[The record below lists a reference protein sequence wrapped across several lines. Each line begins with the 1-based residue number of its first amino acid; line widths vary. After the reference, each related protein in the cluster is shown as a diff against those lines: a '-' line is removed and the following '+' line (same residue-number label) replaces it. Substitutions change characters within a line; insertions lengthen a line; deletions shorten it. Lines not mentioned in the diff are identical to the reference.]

1 MLSAAGTVLAL
12 EMDVALLPGS
22 AVPEVQGVLAC
33 HPGVEVPKSPG
44 VAPAA
49 LVNLKVLEVPGEG
62 PTLSPVV
69 GDPACPASPEDL
81 SFPEGHV
88 PAIHLEDVVLS
99 SLEVGGQSL
108 TLEEQD
114 PDSPEVLEAPAC
126 LLDSVPSEV
135 PGSLETLGPPVSHVD
150 GEVLAFLWDQVVP
163 AFLEYRVDPEGPC
176 DPEEQ
181 EGLGGQCD
189 PVVLVGPEGP
199 YDLEDQNY
207 LEVRVA
213 LEDPKGHEV
222 QGASAFLVDRAC
234 LEAVAVPGE
243 GPGVLVVP

>member
-1 MLSAAGTVLAL
+1 MLSAAGMVLAL

-33 HPGVEVPKSPG
+33 HLGVEVPKSPG
-44 VAPAA
+44 VGPAA
-49 LVNLKVLEVPGEG
+49 LVNLRVLEVPAEG
-62 PTLSPVV
+62 PTLTPVV
-69 GDPACPASPEDL
+69 EAPACPASPEDL

-108 TLEEQD
+108 SLEEQD
-114 PDSPEVLEAPAC
+114 PDSPEVPEAPAC

-135 PGSLETLGPPVSHVD
+135 PGSLEMLAHPVYRE
-150 GEVLAFLWDQVVP
+150 GEEVLAFLLDQVVP
-163 AFLEYRVDPEGPC
+163 AFLENQEDPEGPC
-176 DPEEQ
+176 DPEVQ
-181 EGLGGQCD
+181 VGLGGPCD
-189 PVVLVGPEGP
+189 PVVLVGPEDP
-199 YDLEDQNY
+199 YGLEDQNY
-207 LEVRVA
+207 LEVRVV

-222 QGASAFLVDRAC
+222 QGASAFLADRAC
-234 LEAVAVPGE
+234 LEAVAFPGE

>member
-1 MLSAAGTVLAL
+1 MVLAL

-22 AVPEVQGVLAC
+22 VVPEVQGVLAC

-49 LVNLKVLEVPGEG
+49 PVNLRVLEVPGEG
-62 PTLSPVV
+62 PTLTPVV
-69 GDPACPASPEDL
+69 EAPACPASPEDL

-88 PAIHLEDVVLS
+88 PAVHLEDVVLS
-99 SLEVGGQSL
+99 SPEVDGQSL
-108 TLEEQD
+108 SLEEQD
-114 PDSPEVLEAPAC
+114 PDSPEVLGVPAF

-135 PGSLETLGPPVSHVD
+135 PGSLETLAHPVSHED
-150 GEVLAFLWDQVVP
+150 EEVLAFLWDQAVP
-163 AFLEYRVDPEGPC
+163 AFLEYQEDPVGPYG
-176 DPEEQ
+176 PEEQ
-181 EGLGGQCD
+181 VGLGGQCD
-189 PVVLVGPEGP
+189 PEVLVDPEDP

-222 QGASAFLVDRAC
+222 QGASAFLVDHAC
-234 LEAVAVPGE
+234 PEAVADPGE